1 MSFDLHMLNGKKK
14 GRKKSAKKGSRK
26 KGAKRASKKA
36 VRKTATKA
44 RPKMAKKKSRKK
56 SHTAGPKKHRRH
68 AKTASKTKHHRRRR
82 NPSGRALLSK
92 LKAHLPSGKDVIGA
106 AIGVAATSA
115 ATKFF
120 ADGTPLFPGSG
131 PTSIA
136 GEPWNIKQYGAAAAV
151 AVAGPMIA
159 DKIVPGSGRAVGA
172 TVVAIAIAKTVMPL
186 FAKIPGVNRY
196 LGEAEG
202 EIKVDDDG
210 QSWIMQGGRWNALQ
224 GNDHEYEYEGI
235 NGLVPATALD
245 GYVGMSGLVPAGPL
259 DAVPER
265 GIPIRRQED
274 FDLTRA
280 WNM

>member
-14 GRKKSAKKGSRK
+14 NKK
-26 KGAKRASKKA
+26 ASKKGTRRA
-36 VRKTATKA
+36 PAKKQ
-44 RPKMAKKKSRKK
+44 MAKKKAAKK
-56 SHTAGPKKHRRH
+56 ARRPAGRCNNPMHNTKVHTPKKYKRRAGKKKAGH
-68 AKTASKTKHHRRRR
+68 KKHRRR

-92 LKAHLPSGKDVIGA
+92 LRAHLPTGKDVAGA
-106 AIGVAATSA
+106 AIGVVATSA

-136 GEPWNIKQYGAAAAV
+136 GEPWNIKQYAAAGAV
-151 AVAGPMIA
+151 AVVVPAIA
-159 DKIVPGSGRAVGA
+159 DKLIPGSGRAVGA

-186 FAKIPGVNRY
+186 VAKVPMINRY

-224 GNDHEYEYEGI
+224 GNDYDYEGI

-245 GYVGMSGLVPAGPL
+245 GYSGMSGLVPASPL

-274 FDLTRA
+274 FDLNRA